1 LRRRDL
7 QLDQLL
13 VGAVKNGTATL
24 SYCDELARIPIY
36 AQAPI
41 SRCSEILLQNRIH
54 TGHFR
59 NESLTQAARFLF
71 FGGSTERSAFDE
83 SPGHPG
89 RSEAEIRDDQRIS
102 RQVSEPAQHGAQA
115 PSPPVPLGR
124 TTRSA

>member
-1 LRRRDL
+1 
-7 QLDQLL
+7 L

-41 SRCSEILLQNRIH
+41 SRCSEILLQNRIR
-54 TGHFR
+54 TRHFR

-71 FGGSTERSAFDE
+71 LKRSRE
-83 SPGHPG
+83 SVR
-89 RSEAEIRDDQRIS
+89 RS
-102 RQVSEPAQHGAQA
+102 AQA